1 MEYTHGGA
9 CFHVG
14 DTINSDTTHIHVQV
28 WLLLGA
34 GNKATGSH
42 GELYPSP
49 GELYP
54 SPQGTAG
61 LSAEEAAPFSI
72 PANGGKGLIFP
83 TSLPTFAT
91 VLSIQSPND
100 GSPRPRKH
108 IHLDQGRTIAS
119 TKEGVLSQPRL
130 PEHRGLTDGPAG

>member
-1 MEYTHGGA
+1 MKYTDGGA
-9 CFHVG
+9 CVHVG

-49 GELYP
+49 
-54 SPQGTAG
+54 QGTAG

-72 PANGGKGLIFP
+72 PANGGKGLTFP
-83 TSLPTFAT
+83 PPCQHLLLSFLSNPPMT
-91 VLSIQSPND
+91 VL
-100 GSPRPRKH
+100 
-108 IHLDQGRTIAS
+108 LDQGNTF
-119 TKEGVLSQPRL
+119 T
-130 PEHRGLTDGPAG
+130 